1 MSSRATNVV
10 GHRAAQDR
18 GRSWARRRTPGAT
31 RCLRQPELVEQ
42 VVPAEIDRRLLPI
55 GFEGDPLAI
64 TPTEFVPA
72 GHAWQ
77 AWRRGNLDAGRCG
90 LSSINELSTRG
101 GFETFRE
108 HGGPLVAHRR
118 WTSYPGTCG
127 HSGVWRVT
135 GSGRTG
141 SGRRGPR
148 SPRSRRG
155 GSTRRQCASASSRAC
170 RCRDRQSTSVG
181 YIGGQVAVA
190 QGAQQDH
197 QEAGVRPSTTR
208 GTTARAASPWATSA
222 RAAARRLAASS
233 APSWATK
240 PSSSTS
246 PAWRAPRPGTSGL
259 RRVRGRSPR
268 PPGQ

>member
-10 GHRAAQDR
+10 GHRAAQHR

-170 RCRDRQSTSVG
+170 RCRDRQSTSG
-181 YIGGQVAVA
+181 TSGGRSPSRRARSKIIR
-190 QGAQQDH
+190 
-197 QEAGVRPSTTR
+197 RPGSGHPPRAARPPAPPPR
-208 GTTARAASPWATSA
+208 GRRAHGPRRAASPRRPRPVGPRSRQVPRRQHGAHRDRA
-222 RAAARRLAASS
+222 RA
-233 APSWATK
+233 
-240 PSSSTS
+240 
-246 PAWRAPRPGTSGL
+246 G
-259 RRVRGRSPR
+259 
-268 PPGQ
+268 